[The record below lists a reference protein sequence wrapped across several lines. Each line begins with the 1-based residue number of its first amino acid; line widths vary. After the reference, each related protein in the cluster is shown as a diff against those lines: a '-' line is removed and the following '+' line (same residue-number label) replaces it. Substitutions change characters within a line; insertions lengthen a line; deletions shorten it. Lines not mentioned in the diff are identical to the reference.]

1 MIIDEFGILKNLYKF
16 AKIVYVGGGFNKGV
30 HNILEPIFFGNP
42 VIFGPKFKNFNEAKK
57 AVRLGIARP
66 VSNKNEFEV
75 GVEKFKNFDR
85 TKSREYFKSNL
96 GASNNIMLELEK
108 QKNEK

>member
-1 MIIDEFGILKNLYKF
+1 M
-16 AKIVYVGGGFNKGV
+16 
-30 HNILEPIFFGNP
+30 
-42 VIFGPKFKNFNEAKK
+42 
-57 AVRLGIARP
+57 P

-75 GVEKFKNFDR
+75 SVEKFKNFDR
-85 TKSREYFKSNL
+85 SKSREYFKSNL